1 MPNKLSPKK
10 ERISA
15 ALEKKLVADARILAQ
30 KYGVALSDII
40 RDAITQYVAETKRV
54 KKDKN
59 DK

>member
-40 RDAITQYVAETKRV
+40 RDAITQYVAETNRV
-54 KKDKN
+54 KRTKN

>member
-54 KKDKN
+54 KKDEN

>member
-15 ALEKKLVADARILAQ
+15 ALEKKLVADARVLAQ

-40 RDAITQYVAETKRV
+40 RDAITQYVAEIKRV
-54 KKDKN
+54 KKG
-59 DK
+59 